1 MADAKEINIE
11 EKLKL
16 ILEAI
21 KEKKGRQTVS
31 IDLKQVNNSIADYF
45 VICHGEST
53 TQVDAISD
61 GIEEKLR
68 KEAKIKPHHIEG
80 RDNKQ
85 WILLDYFDT
94 LVHVFLEEKREFFN
108 LEELWADGKIE
119 KIEDEK

>member
-1 MADAKEINIE
+1 MADKKEINIE

-21 KEKKGRQTVS
+21 KEKKGHQIVS
-31 IDLKQVNNSIADYF
+31 INLQKVSNSVADYF

-53 TQVDAISD
+53 TQVDAIAD
-61 GIEEKLR
+61 GIEDSLR
-68 KEAKIKPHHIEG
+68 KEAKIKPHHVEG

-94 LVHVFLEEKREFFN
+94 LVHVFLEEKRAFFN
-108 LEELWADGKIE
+108 LEELWADGEIE
-119 KIEDEK
+119 NIEEK

>member
-1 MADAKEINIE
+1 MSDTKEINIE

-21 KEKKGRQTVS
+21 KEKKGNQIVS
-31 IDLKQVNNSIADYF
+31 INLQKVSNSIADYF

-53 TQVDAISD
+53 TQVDAIAD
-61 GIEEKLR
+61 GIEDKLR
-68 KEAKIKPHHIEG
+68 KEAKIKPHHVEG

-94 LVHVFLEEKREFFN
+94 LVHVFLEEKRAFFN
-108 LEELWADGKIE
+108 LEELWADGEIE
-119 KIEDEK
+119 NIEDK